1 MKSVINMCTYKSCQI
16 GSSWMELQVQRNSPP
31 PPSPCPFFPRP
42 FPSPFPL
49 SSFLPSPSPLPL
61 FSVELGWRCVQHWRG
76 GGGGGWRG
84 RADIARGINLNHW
97 LWNFSKH
104 GTTHIGLLQCLH
116 IIRVCL
122 LLNFVL
128 HTTQFRFL
136 PLRPGKCG
144 CWLESL
150 ELESWLACCAGLYV
164 QVERRPSIT
173 FTRNSKP
180 DKRLFVGMLL

>member
-16 GSSWMELQVQRNSPP
+16 GSSWMELQVQRNSP
-31 PPSPCPFFPRP
+31 
-42 FPSPFPL
+42 L
-49 SSFLPSPSPLPL
+49 PLPL
-61 FSVELGWRCVQHWRG
+61 PLPLQCWVRLAVRPTLKRG
-76 GGGGGWRG
+76 RGRGWRG
-84 RADIARGINLNHW
+84 RAEISRGMNLNHW

-104 GTTHIGLLQCLH
+104 GSTHIGLLQCLH

-144 CWLESL
+144 CWLEGL
-150 ELESWLACCAGLYV
+150 ELESWLACCAGLYF
-164 QVERRPSIT
+164 QVERRPFIT

-180 DKRLFVGMLL
+180 DKRLFVGMLF

>member
-1 MKSVINMCTYKSCQI
+1 MCTYKSCQI
-16 GSSWMELQVQRNSPP
+16 GSSWMELQVQRNSPSAFP
-31 PPSPCPFFPRP
+31 LFPLPPSPLQCWVGLAVRP
-42 FPSPFPL
+42 TL
-49 SSFLPSPSPLPL
+49 KRGKG
-61 FSVELGWRCVQHWRG
+61 EGEG
-76 GGGGGWRG
+76 GGGRGWRG
-84 RADIARGINLNHW
+84 KAEIARGINLNHW
-97 LWNFSKH
+97 LWHFSKH

-116 IIRVCL
+116 IIRACL

-144 CWLESL
+144 CWLEGL
-150 ELESWLACCAGLYV
+150 ELERWLACCAGLYF

>member
-1 MKSVINMCTYKSCQI
+1 MQKSHFSDSVKTLQRKISEYINVIFIFLQI
-16 GSSWMELQVQRNSPP
+16 AWN
-31 PPSPCPFFPRP
+31 
-42 FPSPFPL
+42 
-49 SSFLPSPSPLPL
+49 
-61 FSVELGWRCVQHWRG
+61 
-76 GGGGGWRG
+76 WRG
-84 RADIARGINLNHW
+84 RAEIARGINLNHW

-144 CWLESL
+144 CWRAWLEGL
-150 ELESWLACCAGLYV
+150 EHESWLACCAGLYF

-180 DKRLFVGMLL
+180 DKRLLVGMLL

>member
-1 MKSVINMCTYKSCQI
+1 MCIYKSCQI
-16 GSSWMELQVQRNSPP
+16 GSSWMELQVQRNFP
-31 PPSPCPFFPRP
+31 PPS
-42 FPSPFPL
+42 
-49 SSFLPSPSPLPL
+49 PL
-61 FSVELGWRCVQHWRG
+61 FSVELGWRCVQHWIGG

-84 RADIARGINLNHW
+84 RAEIARGINLNHW

-104 GTTHIGLLQCLH
+104 GTTHIGLLQRLH

-144 CWLESL
+144 CWLEGL
-150 ELESWLACCAGLYV
+150 ELESWLACCAGLYF

>member
-1 MKSVINMCTYKSCQI
+1 MRIVRHLLNTSLIPTIIVLWRYCQAVLNI
-16 GSSWMELQVQRNSPP
+16 YRPP
-31 PPSPCPFFPRP
+31 P
-42 FPSPFPL
+42 
-49 SSFLPSPSPLPL
+49 L
-61 FSVELGWRCVQHWRG
+61 FARRG
-76 GGGGGWRG
+76 RGRGRRGWRG
-84 RADIARGINLNHW
+84 RAEITRGINLNHW
-97 LWNFSKH
+97 LWNLSKH
-104 GTTHIGLLQCLH
+104 GTTHIGLLQRLH

-144 CWLESL
+144 CWLEGL
-150 ELESWLACCAGLYV
+150 EHESWLACCAGLYF

>member
-1 MKSVINMCTYKSCQI
+1 MYTNQCDCLLNVPFLGIIISIIIINYFHNYLLPQNNILYGVTA
-16 GSSWMELQVQRNSPP
+16 NS
-31 PPSPCPFFPRP
+31 
-42 FPSPFPL
+42 L
-49 SSFLPSPSPLPL
+49 YL
-61 FSVELGWRCVQHWRG
+61 FSTVLSWVGGASNIEEG
-76 GGGGGWRG
+76 GGESGEEWRGGWRG
-84 RADIARGINLNHW
+84 RAEIARGISLNHW
-97 LWNFSKH
+97 LWNVSKH

-136 PLRPGKCG
+136 SLRPGKCG
-144 CWLESL
+144 CWLEGL
-150 ELESWLACCAGLYV
+150 ELESWLAWCAGIYF